1 MPSGRFKAC
10 ACKEN
15 AIASYV
21 FVHVCIIYIASFVY
35 KVTYIEITGLGSPT
49 I

>member
-10 ACKEN
+10 VCKERR
-15 AIASYV
+15 ASYV
-21 FVHVCIIYIASFVY
+21 FVHMYNYIYIASFLY
-35 KVTYIEITGLGSPT
+35 KVMYIEITGLGSPT